1 MFLENPEKLE
11 LPLEAGDGGIEL
23 PQTLVGLTQKVIGLE
38 FQRLVKVVYR
48 VLVLKDE
55 AISFFLGVEG
65 SEVPQLG
72 VGLHCPTEGL

>member
-1 MFLENPEKLE
+1 M
-11 LPLEAGDGGIEL
+11 PLEAGDGRIVL

-38 FQRLVKVVYR
+38 LERLVIVVYW

-55 AISFFLGVEG
+55 PIPFFLGVEG

-72 VGLHCPTEGL
+72 VGLHCPPEGLQIMQVDLPKD